1 MIVSEE
7 ADSALKFL
15 EHSLE
20 FWKDFIIWCM
30 ESHAGKEGGVNKAKK
45 IDNFKF

>member
-1 MIVSEE
+1 MIVLEE
-7 ADSALKFL
+7 VDFVLKFL
-15 EHSLE
+15 EYFFE

-30 ESHAGKEGGVNKAKK
+30 ESYVGKEGGVNKVKK